1 MYTLSAESQKGVKTL
16 CKSLFGDLKPFLL
29 SPGSICNID
38 ALFYILSVVKEKVEF
53 WEEVKNNLW
62 ALLILIMQVW
72 KNIS

>member
-1 MYTLSAESQKGVKTL
+1 MYWVIEAVSHGNMSHLQAQKMK
-16 CKSLFGDLKPFLL
+16 K
-29 SPGSICNID
+29 
-38 ALFYILSVVKEKVEF
+38 VKEKVEF